1 MKRSSRRLVL
11 SLAAAGLAATASVSL
26 VTAASAQPPIREAGV
41 FEQTS
46 IIDDFCEVPGLTV
59 QLHSTTEARFML
71 VPHGPDGLGYGL
83 EHLKITDVFTNL
95 DNDNAVTGEQK
106 LLSKD
111 LRVTDNGD
119 GTLTILGQ
127 NAANVVV
134 YGPDGKAIARTPGQI
149 RFEALIDNGGTPSD
163 PSDDEQLEFLGIVK
177 GPTGRTDDFCAAVV
191 PVLLG

>member
-1 MKRSSRRLVL
+1 MRLSRMAAAALTAVASM
-11 SLAAAGLAATASVSL
+11 SLATP
-26 VTAASAQPPIREAGV
+26 ASAQPPVREAGV
-41 FEQTS
+41 FEETL

-59 QLHSTTEARFML
+59 QLQSTTEARFML
-71 VPHGPDGLGYGL
+71 VSHGPDGLGYGL
-83 EHLKITDVFTNL
+83 EHLKITDVFTNP
-95 DNDNAVTGEQK
+95 DNGNAVTGEQK